1 MFCNVTITPFVVLT
15 PIFPGRVLNTNYQ
28 FRVSVFMKI
37 RVEKDKVQYFSELN
51 DMRASVDQL
60 SNEKVRIVRREISR
74 IQQQTNATNS
84 FVRQLETVRETETAN
99 VRRLRLPWWTCLYV
113 YLTSSWSK
121 VQLAKLV
128 PRVYLPLPSFFS
140 SLLDNCLIY
149 RYILHD
155 IVLTY
160 MYTSTAY

>member
-1 MFCNVTITPFVVLT
+1 
-15 PIFPGRVLNTNYQ
+15 
-28 FRVSVFMKI
+28 MKI

-99 VRRLRLPWWTCLYV
+99 VRRLRLPW
-113 YLTSSWSK
+113 
-121 VQLAKLV
+121 
-128 PRVYLPLPSFFS
+128 
-140 SLLDNCLIY
+140 
-149 RYILHD
+149 
-155 IVLTY
+155 
-160 MYTSTAY
+160 

>member
-15 PIFPGRVLNTNYQ
+15 PIFPDRVLNTNYQ

-99 VRRLRLPWWTCLYV
+99 VRRLRLPW
-113 YLTSSWSK
+113 
-121 VQLAKLV
+121 
-128 PRVYLPLPSFFS
+128 
-140 SLLDNCLIY
+140 
-149 RYILHD
+149 
-155 IVLTY
+155 
-160 MYTSTAY
+160 